1 VHGPG
6 VVGVIGLGVM
16 GRQMAKNILNKS
28 PDVTLRV
35 WARRP
40 EVAQELV
47 AAGAEWHETS
57 ASLADGAD
65 LIIMMLP
72 DLPEVEA
79 VLYGKDGILAGT
91 HDDLILVIGSTS
103 SPTGVRALARRL
115 HEDSSGRIR
124 VVDAP
129 VSGGEE
135 GAKAGTLSIMVGG
148 DAEPVAAATSVLT
161 ACGRPVHLG
170 PLGAGQVAKAC
181 NQMIVAATVLA
192 LGEAAVLAD
201 RSGINVGQLFELLGG
216 GYAASRI
223 LETRGPRIVTKD
235 YAPSGAAKYLL
246 KDLRYAAD
254 VAEDTGTPTALL
266 PGLKSAFEDL
276 VRSGLG
282 DADMAVTRRYIEE
295 RSGKATP
302 DAP

>member
-1 VHGPG
+1 VRVPR

-16 GRQMAKNILNKS
+16 GRPMAANILSKS
-28 PDVTLRV
+28 PGVTVRV
-35 WARRP
+35 SARRP
-40 EVAQELV
+40 EVAEELV

-65 LIIMMLP
+65 LIVLMLP

-79 VLYGKDGILAGT
+79 VLYGEDGILAGN
-91 HDDLILVIGSTS
+91 HGDLILVICSTS
-103 SPTGVRALARRL
+103 SPTGVRALAARL
-115 HEDSSGRIR
+115 HEDSLGRIR

-135 GAKAGTLSIMVGG
+135 GATAGTLSIMVGG
-148 DAEPVAAATSVLT
+148 DAEPVAAATSVLA

-201 RSGINVGQLFELLGG
+201 RSGIDVGQLFELFGG

-223 LETRGPRIVTKD
+223 LETRGPRMVAED
-235 YAPSGAAKYLL
+235 YTPSGPAKYLL

-254 VAEDTGTPTALL
+254 VAEDTATRTALL
-266 PGLKSAFEDL
+266 PTLRSTFEDL

-282 DADMAVTRRYIEE
+282 ESDMAVTRRYIEQ
-295 RSGKATP
+295 RS
-302 DAP
+302 

>member
-1 VHGPG
+1 LRAPS

-16 GRQMAKNILNKS
+16 GRPMAAHIVAKR
-28 PDVTLRV
+28 PGVTVRV
-35 WARRP
+35 WARRQ
-40 EVAQELV
+40 EVAQQLV
-47 AAGAEWHETS
+47 ASGAEWHDTP
-57 ASLADGAD
+57 ASLAEGAD
-65 LIIMMLP
+65 LIILVLP

-79 VLYGKDGILAGT
+79 LLYREDGILAGSRSELT
-91 HDDLILVIGSTS
+91 LVICSTS
-103 SPTGVRALARRL
+103 SPTGVRALAERL
-115 HEDSSGRIR
+115 HTDSHGRIR

-135 GAKAGTLSIMVGG
+135 GAVDGTLSIMVGG
-148 DAEPVAAATSVLT
+148 DAGAVAAASTVLT

-201 RSGINVGQLFELLGG
+201 RSGIDVGELFDLLAG

-223 LETRGPRIVTKD
+223 LQTRGPRIVAED
-235 YAPSGAAKYLL
+235 YAPSGVAKYLL

-254 VAEDTGTPTALL
+254 VAEHTGTHTALL
-266 PGLKSAFEDL
+266 PALKSTFDDL
-276 VRSGLG
+276 VASGFG
-282 DADMAVTRRYIEE
+282 EDDMAVTRRYIEE
-295 RSGKATP
+295 RSRPPAP
-302 DAP
+302 DV

>member
-1 VHGPG
+1 VHAPR

-16 GRQMAKNILNKS
+16 GRPMAANIFNKRPS
-28 PDVTLRV
+28 VTLRV
-35 WARRP
+35 SARRP
-40 EVAQELV
+40 EVAQALV

-57 ASLADGAD
+57 ASLANGAD
-65 LIIMMLP
+65 LIILVLP

-79 VLYGKDGILAGT
+79 VLYGEDGILTGNNG
-91 HDDLILVIGSTS
+91 DLILVICSTS
-103 SPTGVRALARRL
+103 SPTGVRALAARL
-115 HEDSSGRIR
+115 HEDTDGRIR

-135 GAKAGTLSIMVGG
+135 GATAGTLSIMVGG
-148 DAEPVAAATSVLT
+148 DTEVVAATTSVLT

-201 RSGINVGQLFELLGG
+201 RSGIDVGQLFELFGG

-223 LETRGPRIVTKD
+223 LETRGPRIVAED
-235 YAPSGAAKYLL
+235 YAPSGVAKYLL

-254 VAEDTGTPTALL
+254 VAEDTATRTALL
-266 PGLKSAFEDL
+266 PTLKSTFEDL
-276 VRSGLG
+276 VRSGFG
-282 DADMAVTRRYIEE
+282 ESDMAVTRRYIEE
-295 RSGKATP
+295 RS
-302 DAP
+302 

>member
-1 VHGPG
+1 
-6 VVGVIGLGVM
+6 
-16 GRQMAKNILNKS
+16 MAAHIVNKS
-28 PDVTLRV
+28 PETTVRV

-40 EVAQELV
+40 EVAEELV
-47 AAGAEWHETS
+47 AAGAEWHETP
-57 ASLADGAD
+57 ALLADGAD
-65 LIIMMLP
+65 LIIIVLP

-79 VLYGKDGILAGT
+79 VLYGADGILAGS
-91 HDDLILVIGSTS
+91 HGDLVLVICSTS
-103 SPTGVRALARRL
+103 SPTGVRILAKRL
-115 HEDSSGRIR
+115 YEDSDGRIQ

-129 VSGGEE
+129 VSGGED
-135 GAKAGTLSIMVGG
+135 GATAGTLSIMVGG
-148 DAEPVAAATSVLT
+148 DSEPVAAATPVLT

-201 RSGINVGQLFELLGG
+201 RSGINVGQLFELFGG

-223 LETRGPRIVTKD
+223 LETRGPRMVAED
-235 YAPSGAAKYLL
+235 YTPSGVAKYLL

-254 VAEDTGTPTALL
+254 VAEDTATSTALL
-266 PGLKSAFEDL
+266 PALRSTFEDL

-282 DADMAVTRRYIEE
+282 ESDMAVTRRYIEE
-295 RSGKATP
+295 RSGESTP
-302 DAP
+302 DVTG

>member
-1 VHGPG
+1 MSARG

-16 GRQMAKNILNKS
+16 GRPMAANIVSKS
-28 PDVTLRV
+28 PGVTVRV
-35 WARRP
+35 SARRP
-40 EVAQELV
+40 EAAQELV

-65 LIIMMLP
+65 LIILVLP

-79 VLYGKDGILAGT
+79 VLYGEDGILAGN
-91 HDDLILVIGSTS
+91 HGDLILVICSTS

-115 HEDSSGRIR
+115 HEDSDGRIR

-129 VSGGEE
+129 VSGGED
-135 GAKAGTLSIMVGG
+135 GATAGTLSIMVGG
-148 DAEPVAAATSVLT
+148 DTDAVAAAISVLT

-170 PLGAGQVAKAC
+170 ALGAGQVAKAC

-201 RSGINVGQLFELLGG
+201 RSGIDVGQLFELFGG
-216 GYAASRI
+216 GYATSRI
-223 LETRGPRIVTKD
+223 LQTRGPRMVAED
-235 YAPSGAAKYLL
+235 YSPSGVAKYLL

-254 VAEDTGTPTALL
+254 VAEETATRTALL
-266 PGLKSAFEDL
+266 PALRSTFEDL

-282 DADMAVTRRYIEE
+282 DNDMAVTRRYTEE
-295 RSGKATP
+295 RS
-302 DAP
+302 

>member
-1 VHGPG
+1 MSARR

-16 GRQMAKNILNKS
+16 GRPMAANIVTKS
-28 PDVTLRV
+28 PGVTVRV
-35 WARRP
+35 SARRP
-40 EVAQELV
+40 EAAHGLV
-47 AAGAEWHETS
+47 AAGAEWHGTS

-65 LIIMMLP
+65 LIILVLP

-79 VLYGKDGILAGT
+79 VLYGEDGILAGN
-91 HDDLILVIGSTS
+91 HGDLVVVICSTS

-115 HEDSSGRIR
+115 HEDSDGRIR

-135 GAKAGTLSIMVGG
+135 GATAGTLSIMVGG
-148 DAEPVAAATSVLT
+148 DAEAVAAATSVLT

-201 RSGINVGQLFELLGG
+201 RSGINVGQLFELFDG

-223 LETRGPRIVTKD
+223 LQTRGPRMVAED
-235 YAPSGAAKYLL
+235 YTPSGVAKYLL
-246 KDLRYAAD
+246 KDLRYATD
-254 VAEDTGTPTALL
+254 VAEETATRTVLL
-266 PGLKSAFEDL
+266 PTLRSAFEDL
-276 VRSGLG
+276 VGSGLG
-282 DADMAVTRRYIEE
+282 DSDMAVTRRYIEE
-295 RSGKATP
+295 RA
-302 DAP
+302 

>member
-1 VHGPG
+1 
-6 VVGVIGLGVM
+6 
-16 GRQMAKNILNKS
+16 MAAHIVNKS
-28 PDVTLRV
+28 PETTVRV

-40 EVAQELV
+40 DVAEELV
-47 AAGAEWHETS
+47 AAGAEWHETP
-57 ASLADGAD
+57 ALLADGAD
-65 LIIMMLP
+65 LIIIVLP

-79 VLYGKDGILAGT
+79 VLYGADGILAGSQG
-91 HDDLILVIGSTS
+91 DLVLVICSTS
-103 SPTGVRALARRL
+103 SPTGVRTLAKRL
-115 HEDSSGRIR
+115 HEDSDGRIQ

-129 VSGGEE
+129 VSGGED
-135 GAKAGTLSIMVGG
+135 GATAGTLSIMVGG
-148 DAEPVAAATSVLT
+148 DSEPVAAATLILT

-201 RSGINVGQLFELLGG
+201 RSGIDVGQLFELFGG

-223 LETRGPRIVTKD
+223 LETRGPRMVAED
-235 YAPSGAAKYLL
+235 YTPSGVAKYLL

-254 VAEDTGTPTALL
+254 VAEDTGTSTALL
-266 PGLKSAFEDL
+266 PALRSTFEDL

-282 DADMAVTRRYIEE
+282 ESDMAVTRRYIEE
-295 RSGKATP
+295 RSGKSTP
-302 DAP
+302 DVTA

>member
-1 VHGPG
+1 VHATR

-16 GRQMAKNILNKS
+16 GRPMAANILNKS
-28 PDVTLRV
+28 PSVTLRV
-35 WARRP
+35 SARRP
-40 EVAQELV
+40 AVAQALV

-65 LIIMMLP
+65 LIILVLP

-79 VLYGKDGILAGT
+79 VLYGEDGILAGNNG
-91 HDDLILVIGSTS
+91 DLILVICSTS
-103 SPTGVRALARRL
+103 SPTGVRALAVRL
-115 HEDSSGRIR
+115 HEDTDGRIR

-135 GAKAGTLSIMVGG
+135 GATAGTLSIMVGG
-148 DAEPVAAATSVLT
+148 DTEVVAAATSVLT

-201 RSGINVGQLFELLGG
+201 RSGIDVGQLFELMGG

-223 LETRGPRIVTKD
+223 LETRGPRIVAED
-235 YAPSGAAKYLL
+235 YAPSGIAKYLL
-246 KDLRYAAD
+246 KDLRYAID
-254 VAEDTGTPTALL
+254 VAKDTATRTALL
-266 PGLKSAFEDL
+266 PTLKSTFEDL

-282 DADMAVTRRYIEE
+282 ESDIAVTRRYIEE
-295 RSGKATP
+295 RS
-302 DAP
+302 

>member
-1 VHGPG
+1 LTVSARG

-16 GRQMAKNILNKS
+16 GRPMAANIVNKS
-28 PDVTLRV
+28 PGVTVRV
-35 WARRP
+35 SARRP
-40 EVAQELV
+40 EAAQELV

-65 LIIMMLP
+65 LIILMLP

-79 VLYGKDGILAGT
+79 VLYGEDGILAGN
-91 HDDLILVIGSTS
+91 HGDLVVVICSTS

-115 HEDSSGRIR
+115 HEDSDGRIR

-135 GAKAGTLSIMVGG
+135 GATAGTLSIMVGG
-148 DAEPVAAATSVLT
+148 DAEAVAAATSVLT

-201 RSGINVGQLFELLGG
+201 RSGINVGQLFELFDG

-223 LETRGPRIVTKD
+223 LQTRGARMVAED
-235 YAPSGAAKYLL
+235 YTPSGVAKYLL

-254 VAEDTGTPTALL
+254 VAEETATRTALL
-266 PGLKSAFEDL
+266 PTLRSTFEDL

-282 DADMAVTRRYIEE
+282 DSDMAVTRQYIEG
-295 RSGKATP
+295 RSG
-302 DAP
+302 

>member
-1 VHGPG
+1 VRAPR

-16 GRQMAKNILNKS
+16 GRPMAANILNKGPS
-28 PDVTLRV
+28 VTLRV
-35 WARRP
+35 SARRP
-40 EVAQELV
+40 EVAQALV

-65 LIIMMLP
+65 LIILVLP
-72 DLPEVEA
+72 DLPEVKA
-79 VLYGKDGILAGT
+79 VLYGEDGILAGNSG
-91 HDDLILVIGSTS
+91 DLILVICSTS
-103 SPTGVRALARRL
+103 SPTGVRALAVRL
-115 HEDSSGRIR
+115 HEDTDGRIR

-135 GAKAGTLSIMVGG
+135 GATAGTLSIMVGG
-148 DAEPVAAATSVLT
+148 DTEVVAAATSVLT

-201 RSGINVGQLFELLGG
+201 RSGIDVGQLFELMGG

-223 LETRGPRIVTKD
+223 LETRGPRIVAED
-235 YAPSGAAKYLL
+235 YAPSGIAKYLL

-254 VAEDTGTPTALL
+254 VAEDTATRTALL
-266 PGLKSAFEDL
+266 PALKSTFEDL
-276 VRSGLG
+276 VRSGFG
-282 DADMAVTRRYIEE
+282 DSDMAVTRRYIEE
-295 RSGKATP
+295 RS
-302 DAP
+302 

>member
-1 VHGPG
+1 LRAPS

-16 GRQMAKNILNKS
+16 GRPMAAHLVAKC
-28 PDVTLRV
+28 PGVTVRV
-35 WARRP
+35 WARRQ
-40 EVAQELV
+40 EVAQQLV
-47 AAGAEWHETS
+47 ASGAEWHDTP

-65 LIIMMLP
+65 LIILVLP

-79 VLYGKDGILAGT
+79 LLYREDGILSGSRGELT
-91 HDDLILVIGSTS
+91 LVICSTCS
-103 SPTGVRALARRL
+103 STGVRALAERL
-115 HEDSSGRIR
+115 HTDSNGRVR

-135 GAKAGTLSIMVGG
+135 GAIDGTLSIMVGG
-148 DAEPVAAATSVLT
+148 ESEAVAAASSVLT

-201 RSGINVGQLFELLGG
+201 RSGIDVGELFDLLGG

-223 LETRGPRIVTKD
+223 LQTRGPRIVAED
-235 YAPSGAAKYLL
+235 YAPSGVAKYLL
-246 KDLRYAAD
+246 KDLRYATD
-254 VAEDTGTPTALL
+254 VAEHTATRTALL
-266 PGLKSAFEDL
+266 PALKSAFGDL
-276 VRSGLG
+276 VASGFG
-282 DADMAVTRRYIEE
+282 EDDMAVTRRYIEE
-295 RSGKATP
+295 RSGPPAP
-302 DAP
+302 DVP

>member
-1 VHGPG
+1 MHAPR

-16 GRQMAKNILNKS
+16 GRPMAANILNKS
-28 PDVTLRV
+28 PSVTLRV
-35 WARRP
+35 SARRP
-40 EVAQELV
+40 EVAQALV

-65 LIIMMLP
+65 LIILVLP

-79 VLYGKDGILAGT
+79 VLYGEDGILAGNSG
-91 HDDLILVIGSTS
+91 DLILVICSTS
-103 SPTGVRALARRL
+103 SPTGVRALAVRL
-115 HEDSSGRIR
+115 HEDTDGRIR

-135 GAKAGTLSIMVGG
+135 GATAGTLSIMVGG
-148 DAEPVAAATSVLT
+148 DTEVVAAATSVLT

-201 RSGINVGQLFELLGG
+201 RSGIDVRQLFELFGG

-223 LETRGPRIVTKD
+223 LETRGPRMVAED

-246 KDLRYAAD
+246 KDLRYATD
-254 VAEDTGTPTALL
+254 VAEDTATRTALL
-266 PGLKSAFEDL
+266 PTLKSTFEDL

-282 DADMAVTRRYIEE
+282 ESDMAVTRRYIEE
-295 RSGKATP
+295 RS
-302 DAP
+302 

>member
-1 VHGPG
+1 
-6 VVGVIGLGVM
+6 
-16 GRQMAKNILNKS
+16 MAAHIVNKS
-28 PDVTLRV
+28 PETTVRV

-40 EVAQELV
+40 DVAEELV
-47 AAGAEWHETS
+47 AAGAEWHETP
-57 ASLADGAD
+57 ALLADGAD
-65 LIIMMLP
+65 LIIIVLP

-79 VLYGKDGILAGT
+79 VLYGADGILAGSQG
-91 HDDLILVIGSTS
+91 DLVLVICSTS
-103 SPTGVRALARRL
+103 SPTGVRTLAKRL
-115 HEDSSGRIR
+115 HEDSDGRIQ

-129 VSGGEE
+129 VSGGED
-135 GAKAGTLSIMVGG
+135 GATAGTLSIMVGG
-148 DAEPVAAATSVLT
+148 DSEPVVAATLILT

-201 RSGINVGQLFELLGG
+201 RSGIDVGQLFELFGG

-223 LETRGPRIVTKD
+223 LETRGPRMVAED
-235 YAPSGAAKYLL
+235 YTPSGVAKYLL

-254 VAEDTGTPTALL
+254 VAEDTGTSTALL
-266 PGLKSAFEDL
+266 PALRTTFEDL

-282 DADMAVTRRYIEE
+282 ESDMAVTRRYIEE
-295 RSGKATP
+295 RSGKSTP
-302 DAP
+302 DVTA